1 MPTPHRK
8 RTPKPDRIRA
18 LELLAGCGDAGCP
31 EGLMIAH
38 GFTIADM
45 VELIRSGLATAT
57 AQRVVA
63 GSCKIEV
70 ATVRITEAGRKA
82 LAGAR
87 K

>member
-1 MPTPHRK
+1 
-8 RTPKPDRIRA
+8 
-18 LELLAGCGDAGCP
+18 
-31 EGLMIAH
+31 MIAH

-63 GSCKIEV
+63 GSRKIEV